1 MKLFLCEKPSQ
12 GRDIAAVLGATKKMP
27 GHQTGNGICVTWGF
41 GHLLEQASPDAY
53 GEQFGVPWR
62 TDVLPILPTAWQ
74 MQVKPDAAAQFSV
87 IQKLLR
93 QADTVVIATDADRE
107 GEVIAREILDYCH
120 YQGKVER
127 LWLSAL
133 DEASIRAALAAI
145 KPGSATLPSY
155 LAGLGRARADWQ
167 IGMNMT
173 RLYSVKGR
181 ENGYGSVLS
190 VGRVQTPTLNLIVVR
205 DRDIAQFVP
214 KPYWNV
220 V

>member
-27 GHQTGNGICVTWGF
+27 GHQTGNSVCVTWGF
-41 GHLLEQASPDAY
+41 GHLLEQASPDDY

-62 TDVLPILPTAWQ
+62 TDVLPILPTTWQ

-87 IQKLLR
+87 IQKLLK

-133 DEASIRAALAAI
+133 DEASVRAALAAI
-145 KPGSATLPSY
+145 KPGSATLPYYFS
-155 LAGLGRARADWQ
+155 RAWPRP
-167 IGMNMT
+167 G
-173 RLYSVKGR
+173 
-181 ENGYGSVLS
+181 
-190 VGRVQTPTLNLIVVR
+190 
-205 DRDIAQFVP
+205 
-214 KPYWNV
+214 
-220 V
+220 

>member
-1 MKLFLCEKPSQ
+1 VRHL
-12 GRDIAAVLGATKKMP
+12 
-27 GHQTGNGICVTWGF
+27 GF

-62 TDVLPILPTAWQ
+62 TDVLPVLPATWQ
-74 MQVKPDAAAQFSV
+74 MRVKPDAAAQFSV
-87 IQKLLR
+87 IQKLLK

-120 YQGKVER
+120 YQGKIER

-133 DEASIRAALAAI
+133 DEASVRAALAAI
-145 KPGSATLPSY
+145 KPGSATLPYY

-173 RLYSVKGR
+173 RLYSVKAR

-190 VGRVQTPTLNLIVVR
+190 VGRVQTPTLNLVVVR

-220 V
+220 VAQLAAGGSYFRRSGCLRQRIAMRKNAV